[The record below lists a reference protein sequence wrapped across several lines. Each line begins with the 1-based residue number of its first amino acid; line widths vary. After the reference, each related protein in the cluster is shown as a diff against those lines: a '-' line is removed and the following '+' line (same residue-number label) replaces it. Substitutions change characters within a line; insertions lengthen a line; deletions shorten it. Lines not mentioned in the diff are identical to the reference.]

1 MKKNWIAYVPD
12 VCGAGLILIGTVK
25 DEPITLLLGAVVYL
39 VGIVNRVDSKVTD
52 MVRFHAFQAAMSKVI
67 ADQVT
72 GKVEQE
78 DAPSQE

>member
-25 DEPITLLLGAVVYL
+25 DEPITLLLGAVV
-39 VGIVNRVDSKVTD
+39 NRVDAKVTD